1 MPAKWNVP
9 GTAADFLINV
19 RLLGSHLNL
28 LIEFLQSV
36 YSMVATT
43 SGTLNSLYPALVI
56 ALSNCS
62 PYFKNL
68 SVSASTRL
76 VQLVTAFS
84 NATFLLSE
92 EGNPRLLFFM
102 YGKTTFAHA
111 IADFVL
117 KA

>member
-1 MPAKWNVP
+1 MPPKWHVP

-19 RLLGSHLNL
+19 RLLEFHLNL
-28 LIEFLQSV
+28 LTKFLQSV

-56 ALSNCS
+56 ALSNCA

-76 VQLVTAFS
+76 VQLITAFS
-84 NATFLLSE
+84 NATFLLSD

-102 YGKTTFAHA
+102 YGKTTFACA
-111 IADFVL
+111 VADLIL